1 MEQTHKEKK
10 SFNKSALALLGCV
23 LTYAIIGNSLS
34 WISTTHHIINNIDSG
49 IILHQDQFK
58 NSNLLIALILIVA
71 IFALANIANAISPF
85 LLSKRNIRTTLLIS
99 YLLLISSHFIIYY
112 TTQLSF
118 IIVALCIYGISLGI
132 SYQPIMT
139 NLFKHYNENRGVV
152 GFICS
157 FSFCMSPLL
166 FVFIRSFISNIK
178 VYIWICIV
186 IYGISALISIAVS
199 FDYENDKSIDVN
211 FDNNDSISTTLLASS
226 GEQSEKEISI
236 HKLHSTKS
244 NMISN
249 INSSGSGRNSFV
261 SMTSMNT
268 INTNINNLI
277 AGDNKSM
284 EDIIKEKYKDD
295 MLYALTSFNTISLV
309 IINIAMILF
318 SFSTL
323 FTISINEGDDED
335 EYYELRQYQIQLFIL
350 SFSISKFISPL
361 LSSLLNVKIIT
372 IAILVTNVFISFML
386 KGSLDNT
393 FSVIVSGI
401 VYGSSSVVI
410 SIMSSLIYGDYYSMS
425 ISSIVNA
432 LSSLAAFGVVG
443 IVLKAKTSLYMI
455 TGCVCIFALVLS
467 GMIKVKA
474 FDFSEVKESKG
485 IEMKD
490 KMNDSVSNNNVNFEY
505 DSENDVKSDRESVK

>member
-1 MEQTHKEKK
+1 MEQTQKEKK
-10 SFNKSALALLGCV
+10 NFNKSALALLGSV
-23 LTYAIIGNSLS
+23 LTYAMIGNSLS
-34 WISTTHHIINNIDSG
+34 WIATTHHIINNIDSG

-58 NSNLLIALILIVA
+58 NSNLLISLILIVA

-112 TTQLSF
+112 TSQLSF
-118 IIVALCIYGISLGI
+118 VIIALCIYGISLGI
-132 SYQPIMT
+132 SYQPMMI

-157 FSFCMSPLL
+157 LSFCISPLI
-166 FVFIRSFISNIK
+166 FVFIRSLLSNIK

-186 IYGISALISIAVS
+186 IYGLTALISIAVS
-199 FDYENDKSIDVN
+199 FDYENDKSIDAN
-211 FDNNDSISTTLLASS
+211 FDNNDSMSTTLLAS

-261 SMTSMNT
+261 SMSSMNT

-277 AGDNKSM
+277 AGDNKSI

-295 MLYALTSFNTISLV
+295 MLYALTSFNTLALI
-309 IINIAMILF
+309 IINISMILF

-335 EYYELRQYQIQLFIL
+335 AYYELRQYQIQLFII
-350 SFSISKFISPL
+350 SFSVSKFISPL

-386 KGSLDNT
+386 KGNLDNILT
-393 FSVIVSGI
+393 VIVSGI
-401 VYGSSSVVI
+401 AYGNSSVVV
-410 SIMSSLIYGDYYSMS
+410 SIMSSVIYGDYYSMS

-432 LSSLAAFGVVG
+432 LSSLSAFAA
-443 IVLKAKTSLYMI
+443 VLLLYKAKKSLHMI
-455 TGCVCIFALVLS
+455 TGCVCIFALVMS

-485 IEMKD
+485 IEMKE
-490 KMNDSVSNNNVNFEY
+490 KMNVSNSNANFEY